1 MNRQCCQFN
10 EIWADCGLLHDL
22 ITLLLFCLR
31 RVRCVSRCTHLA
43 VHRLSAWLQRAY
55 CSRLDTLWTLRCPR
69 SKYVLHDILKPP
81 HAHTHTFCWFTL
93 FPPFVSSYW
102 PCDLDSWYIMKRG
115 VVDASVSS
123 KSFSRITK
131 LASCIPSVLVA
142 DQWFG
147 ARNIAASA
155 ISTDH
160 KGFSGETI
168 ADQCWHVL
176 LSLDKLARQTK
187 AKRETVL
194 FCWFSPVQTKLAK

>member
-1 MNRQCCQFN
+1 MLSIQWNLSWLWTVAWPDNIVIILPASCTVCIQVHASGCSP
-10 EIWADCGLLHDL
+10 A
-22 ITLLLFCLR
+22 FCLASA
-31 RVRCVSRCTHLA
+31 CLLQPLGYSLDFT
-43 VHRLSAWLQRAY
+43 LSAVQVRIAWYTETSTR
-55 CSRLDTLWTLRCPR
+55 THT
-69 SKYVLHDILKPP
+69 
-81 HAHTHTFCWFTL
+81 HTHTFCWFTL

-102 PCDLDSWYIMKRG
+102 PRDLDSWYIMKRG
-115 VVDASVSS
+115 VVYASVSS

-155 ISTDH
+155 ISIDH